1 MKINSLTVAML
12 CTAFTSV
19 SYASEAPDLG
29 RSPTTE
35 SVNYVL
41 NTYQADPSLPH
52 ITSYVSNWGQY
63 GRKFNIGKVA
73 NGYDRII
80 LSFYGMCGTKVGDPT
95 ITSAVDSLKEICS
108 LAGAKDFEVISTDLW
123 GDLATTAG
131 GALTQQDL
139 ADAGN
144 PNWDSLQKLAQRWY
158 KGEDYAAGVMGY
170 ARKAKAE
177 NPNLHIGFSVGGW
190 SLSEPF
196 SRMAKD
202 AASRK
207 VFVDSIV
214 NIFKLY
220 PFFDQV
226 DIDWEYPGGGGAEGN
241 SVDDQD
247 GTNYAML
254 IKELRT
260 ALNQANLDDVNIAI
274 AAGAPKT
281 KLDASNLKQ
290 LVDNGVNIIH
300 LMTYDFF
307 GTGWAEKIAHHT
319 NLMHYDQDGFSADDS
334 IKYMTDVLGIDPK
347 VIYLGYAGYT
357 RNGAGANITSYSPLA
372 GTYNKSASNVAGSWE
387 NGTSEWYDIT
397 TNMVKVT
404 PESGMT
410 FDNPDYKLYTDA
422 VANADFVYNANNHL
436 FMSLDTP
443 RTVFAKAQYAKEHGL
458 GGVFNWM
465 GDYADGLLLNAAREG
480 LGQKVI
486 DQKIDMHNIIYQCGE
501 NITSQEECIKLT
513 NQYGDQSVTKANAGQ
528 DVTAALEF
536 NTDYKLSGD
545 QSTSEF
551 GNLTYHWSLGQV
563 VGIAK
568 SDVELTHVHKSDAQF
583 TLAEPSG
590 DKAKS
595 AKLTFNLTVTDEKGN
610 QSTDSVSYTL
620 QGENAKP
627 VAIAKVTDNS
637 VVGKPFNLVGSQSYD
652 DDGDSVT
659 CQWSQTKGEHVSLA
673 QADSCDVSNISTAN
687 LSNQEQQ
694 LAFELTVS
702 DGVDQ
707 STASVDVA
715 LQANA
720 IDNQPPVP
728 VISVLGDSVVGGTVK
743 LDGNKSTDDGV
754 VASYHWAVTFNG
766 SALSVDNLDQA
777 VASFTPEKEGTYTA
791 TLTVTDNLGVSA
803 NKSQKIEVKA
813 APQNTWSADTVY
825 NSGDHVIYNGDE
837 YVAQWWTKG
846 QAPGTD
852 QVWKILSDGTVKD
865 WSASTV
871 YDKGDQA
878 IYQGV
883 TYTAKWW
890 TQGNVPGTEQYGPWQ
905 ENS

>member
-1 MKINSLTVAML
+1 MPI
-12 CTAFTSV
+12 
-19 SYASEAPDLG
+19 
-29 RSPTTE
+29 
-35 SVNYVL
+35 
-41 NTYQADPSLPH
+41 
-52 ITSYVSNWGQY
+52 
-63 GRKFNIGKVA
+63 
-73 NGYDRII
+73 
-80 LSFYGMCGTKVGDPT
+80 
-95 ITSAVDSLKEICS
+95 
-108 LAGAKDFEVISTDLW
+108 
-123 GDLATTAG
+123 
-131 GALTQQDL
+131 LTQTHT
-139 ADAGN
+139 
-144 PNWDSLQKLAQRWY
+144 KR
-158 KGEDYAAGVMGY
+158 
-170 ARKAKAE
+170 R
-177 NPNLHIGFSVGGW
+177 
-190 SLSEPF
+190 
-196 SRMAKD
+196 
-202 AASRK
+202 
-207 VFVDSIV
+207 
-214 NIFKLY
+214 
-220 PFFDQV
+220 
-226 DIDWEYPGGGGAEGN
+226 
-241 SVDDQD
+241 
-247 GTNYAML
+247 
-254 IKELRT
+254 RT
-260 ALNQANLDDVNIAI
+260 
-274 AAGAPKT
+274 
-281 KLDASNLKQ
+281 
-290 LVDNGVNIIH
+290 
-300 LMTYDFF
+300 
-307 GTGWAEKIAHHT
+307 
-319 NLMHYDQDGFSADDS
+319 
-334 IKYMTDVLGIDPK
+334 
-347 VIYLGYAGYT
+347 
-357 RNGAGANITSYSPLA
+357 
-372 GTYNKSASNVAGSWE
+372 
-387 NGTSEWYDIT
+387 
-397 TNMVKVT
+397 
-404 PESGMT
+404 
-410 FDNPDYKLYTDA
+410 
-422 VANADFVYNANNHL
+422 
-436 FMSLDTP
+436 
-443 RTVFAKAQYAKEHGL
+443 
-458 GGVFNWM
+458 
-465 GDYADGLLLNAAREG
+465 
-480 LGQKVI
+480 
-486 DQKIDMHNIIYQCGE
+486 NIIYQCGE